1 MNEQHIE
8 EQLWNY
14 IDGNCNETERAE
26 ITARI
31 HSDSVWKTQ
40 YNELLQVHEMIH
52 ASTLEEPSL
61 RFTLN
66 VMEEIAQSHIT
77 PAARTYIN
85 KKVIYGIGGFFLTLI
100 AGLLVYTFAQIN
112 WTESSGVTL
121 PFETGQANWMKLFN
135 STYVKIFMMI
145 NIVLALMMLDK
156 YLHRRK
162 NGVAGKK
169 FD

>member
-1 MNEQHIE
+1 MNGQHME

-14 IDGNCNETERAE
+14 IDGNCDEKERAE

-31 HSDSVWKTQ
+31 HTDGDWKNQ
-40 YNELLQVHEMIH
+40 YDELLQLHKMIH

-77 PAARTYIN
+77 PATRTYIN
-85 KKVIYGIGGFFLTLI
+85 KKIIYGIGGFFLTLI
-100 AGLLVYTFAQIN
+100 AGLLIYTFAQIN
-112 WTESSGVTL
+112 WTENSQVTL
-121 PFETGQANWMKLFN
+121 PFETDQTDWMKLFN
-135 STYVKIFMMI
+135 SSYVKIFMMI
-145 NIVLALMMLDK
+145 NVVLALMMLDK

-162 NGVAGKK
+162 NGITDKTI
-169 FD
+169 